1 MKKLL
6 ILTEAGKDIG
16 YGHYVR
22 CSAIQTYVESQRIN
36 TYMLLYVKGDVSFE
50 VNGVVCN
57 WVTDKEIVKKYRDYD
72 CVLIDSYLAYEGH
85 YQLFKSLFK
94 KVVVLDDYNRISYS
108 ADLLIN
114 PNAYYKKI
122 DYSNQKGKTVGGK
135 GFVIMREAFLQD
147 EKPSNVSDVTNHLLI
162 TLGGTD
168 FRNLL
173 PTIINLSLKTNI
185 FRITVVSPEPINVD
199 IDLQRVQIV
208 GRQSAEEMYRLY
220 KEADLVISG
229 CGQTLNELATMGKP
243 TIGVCLDIDQKP
255 NQAYFHEKGFLLELI
270 NWNDK
275 GLEENLLNQINQ
287 FQNLLVRKLVAQ
299 SAPQLVGKNGIKNI
313 FNALID
319 DFTFSFRLAKEIDCL
334 LYFKWA
340 NDPLVRKN
348 AFNPEK
354 IDLEDHKKWFS
365 NKISSDSLLLVFI
378 MQNKEVGQI
387 RVDWER
393 SGIGIIDFSIDSNF
407 RGKGLSSKM
416 LSDFTS
422 LYARTKPKCR
432 LKGVVKQEN
441 VASNKAFEKAGFSL
455 VNVENVQSFPCFIYE
470 YKI

>member
-16 YGHYVR
+16 YGHYMR
-22 CSAIQTYVESQRIN
+22 CKAIQNYAESQRIS
-36 TYMLLYVKGDVSFE
+36 TCMLLYVQGDVSFE
-50 VNGVVCN
+50 VMGEVCN
-57 WVTDKEIVKKYRDYD
+57 WFADKEIVKKYRDYD
-72 CVLIDSYLAYEGH
+72 CILVDSYLADEVH
-85 YQLFKSLFK
+85 YQFFKSLFK

-114 PNAYYKKI
+114 PNTYYKKI
-122 DYSNQKGKTVGGK
+122 DYSNQKGKTIGGK
-135 GFVIMREAFLQD
+135 ELVIMREVFLQD
-147 EKPSNVSDVTNHLLI
+147 EKPSKVSDVISHLLI

-168 FRNLL
+168 FRSLL

-199 IDLQRVQIV
+199 IDLQRVQVV

-220 KEADLVISG
+220 QEADLVISG

-255 NQAYFHEKGFLLELI
+255 NQAYFHEKGFLLDLI

-275 GLEENLLNQINQ
+275 GLEESLLNQIHQ
-287 FQNLLVRKLVAQ
+287 FQDFLVRKLVAQ
-299 SAPQLVGKNGIKNI
+299 NAPPLIGKNGLKNI
-313 FNALID
+313 FNALRND
-319 DFTFSFRLAKEIDCL
+319 SPFSFRLAKETDCL

-348 AFNPEK
+348 AFNSEK
-354 IDLEDHKKWFS
+354 IDLENHKKWYS
-365 NKISSDSLLLVFI
+365 NKISSNSLLLVFI

-387 RVDWER
+387 RVDWEE
-393 SGIGIIDFSIDSNF
+393 SGIGIIDYSIDSDF
-407 RGKGLSSKM
+407 RGKGLSSKI
-416 LSDFTS
+416 LSDFVS
-422 LYARTKPKCR
+422 FYAKIKPKCG

-441 VASNKAFEKAGFSL
+441 VASKKAFEKAGFSL
-455 VNVENVQSFPCFIYE
+455 VDVENVQSFPCFIYE